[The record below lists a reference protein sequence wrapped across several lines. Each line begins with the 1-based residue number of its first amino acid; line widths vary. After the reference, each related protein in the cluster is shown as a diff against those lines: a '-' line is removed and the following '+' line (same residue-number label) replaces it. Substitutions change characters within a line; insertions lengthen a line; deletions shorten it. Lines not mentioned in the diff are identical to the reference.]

1 MAAKYVN
8 KKRKEKPNK
17 ALVFIFH
24 CHRATKEFKGD
35 NCTQCKSVTYLNLK
49 NACK

>member
-8 KKRKEKPNK
+8 KKRKPNK

-35 NCTQCKSVTYLNLK
+35 NCTVQVSDLP
-49 NACK
+49 